1 MSDYKIISELNQKY
15 IEDNLLSYDFGN
27 DGIIEISLKS
37 NNFSDVYYFENI
49 DQLNEKINYRIN
61 NFNNL
66 CELINFH
73 FVRFIVK
80 DNKENYNSL

>member
-1 MSDYKIISELNQKY
+1 MADYKIISELNQKY
-15 IEDNLLSYDFGN
+15 VEDNILSYDFG
-27 DGIIEISLKS
+27 DGGIIEISLKS

-49 DQLNEKINYRIN
+49 EQLNEKINYKIN

-73 FVRFIVK
+73 FVR
-80 DNKENYNSL
+80 NLHS